1 MIHRWEIWAPNPALR
16 PFTPLIARMI
26 QRAQHRQAD
35 TMVERVERLV
45 HHDRYCTVGD
55 HR

>member
-1 MIHRWEIWAPNPALR
+1 
-16 PFTPLIARMI
+16 MI
-26 QRAQHRQAD
+26 QRAQERQAD
-35 TMVERVERLV
+35 TMVERLV